1 MAIAFQTATTAVVG
15 GAANGNITINVPA
28 STADGDFLVTGFAYE
43 QSASPADPF
52 MSAAWNQITEF
63 TGNPTHDLYCGV
75 WWRRAS
81 SEPASYTVTT
91 NGTYG
96 DSSAAFMLR
105 YTGVISSGDPIRVSA
120 TSFSVT
126 DPVAGPAL
134 AGLQSTDLAI
144 QLAGVNYANWT
155 GAGNITMAG
164 PGGSWNQRA
173 NQMNDT
179 SDSKTGIVVID
190 QINQGTGPTWTVTSE
205 TSAVGKVMLGFA
217 LIEEPA
223 QSNRNKPVIIDLQA
237 IRRTSLR

>member
-1 MAIAFQTATTAVVG
+1 MAIAFQNATTAVV
-15 GAANGNITINVPA
+15 AAASNGNITINVPA

-63 TGNPTHDLYCGV
+63 TGNPTHDLYVGV

-105 YTGVISSGDPIRVSA
+105 YTGVQSTGDPIRVSA
-120 TSFSVT
+120 TSFSTT

-173 NQMNDT
+173 NQMNDS

-190 QINQGTGPTWTVTSE
+190 QINQGTGPTWTVTGE
-205 TSAVGKVMLGFA
+205 TSTIGKVMLGFA

-223 QSNRNKPVIIDLQA
+223 QAQNTPVIINQQA
-237 IRRTSLR
+237 IRRTSLW